1 MSTADALIAVA
12 DTIIS
17 RAEGLSTVA
26 INKKGRK
33 FKYVNDAFQRVQEE
47 DKHLV
52 IYPQDLSESL
62 ATISAFSILESID
75 TRLFAD
81 FQDVCLTVV
90 GVAGEIERR
99 GWYEEEHSSVI
110 PYKQSKFNYDMDM
123 RKKALEFAK
132 GVTDQHLQ
140 WGYILL
146 YCAKLSFFHTDHHI
160 GNKLD
165 DPYMRD
171 YVEQFYG
178 AKALSSPEVIVALK
192 SFVHWANIKG
202 ILWKLRVPNLDMSES
217 LIDKF
222 SSFPDPPAELL
233 DVVWSRYP
241 SGTSKYSLV
250 RKSLDILADS
260 PYSKLIPFPEGPNYD
275 LHWIFDLCHRIEADP
290 IRYHLRASSKRL
302 CTNPVNLNDL
312 SKKYKTEVQ
321 KLLSVVSL
329 VINIFQVE
337 EGEAL
342 LQNSKIPQFT
352 DELIDEYESY
362 HNKLVAA
369 STKIDEY
376 IAKGWDDDDI
386 VLRLYNSN
394 TRNIHDEVNSMRDA
408 FAEDYE

>member
-110 PYKQSKFNYDMDM
+110 PYKQSKFNYDMEM

-222 SSFPDPPAELL
+222 SL
-233 DVVWSRYP
+233 
-241 SGTSKYSLV
+241 GTSKYSLV

>member
-132 GVTDQHLQ
+132 GL
-140 WGYILL
+140 
-146 YCAKLSFFHTDHHI
+146 FHTDHHI

-178 AKALSSPEVIVALK
+178 AEAVSSPEVIVALK

-217 LIDKF
+217 LIDRF

-241 SGTSKYSLV
+241 SGRRRGAFAEL
-250 RKSLDILADS
+250 
-260 PYSKLIPFPEGPNYD
+260 
-275 LHWIFDLCHRIEADP
+275 
-290 IRYHLRASSKRL
+290 
-302 CTNPVNLNDL
+302 
-312 SKKYKTEVQ
+312 
-321 KLLSVVSL
+321 
-329 VINIFQVE
+329 
-337 EGEAL
+337 
-342 LQNSKIPQFT
+342 KIPQFT